1 MGGCA
6 NSKYAVD
13 EDKQPKSKEKKVKDK
28 KNKKKGD
35 QEAVQANG
43 DAKQHDAADAAAKGE
58 KEGEIEFIDKE
69 EAEKQQQAA
78 VKLNDDDVKK
88 EVTTYQTTVV
98 KHSQKEGEELMQ
110 HLKDEAFKT
119 LLHLLKQQQQSGDQ
133 SDAATTTTTT
143 TASSPASA
151 EPQTSTTAPNE
162 DVVEQIKTQVVNS
175 LGKTRQAFIE
185 SVIDSGVELIKEG
198 KVKNMNELQEA
209 LEAKYPNTTD
219 NKDNNEFIKK
229 IINGTTGFLTAK
241 GTEAGALLSSILAN
255 VSNGLQGVMNET
267 EKTTVKVT
275 RTITEQ
281 LMSGGQIKEIT
292 KVITKTEPTVTV
304 NPNIN
309 EILKN
314 LTSGSSSDDATNVT
328 NTGDISTVVT
338 SVVVEKLENAPKA
351 DDLATQKQAE
361 QVVTT
366 VVTAAVEKVID
377 EERSTSPTGEKLTN
391 GHGDEEPNKR
401 KSLETAT
408 NDIQSEFFK
417 HGKEKA
423 EEEFNKLT
431 SEAPATTA

>member
-28 KNKKKGD
+28 KNKKKD
-35 QEAVQANG
+35 QEVANG
-43 DAKQHDAADAAAKGE
+43 DAKKPNETVETVKGE
-58 KEGEIEFIDKE
+58 KEEAIEFIDKE
-69 EAEKQQQAA
+69 DAEKQQNA

-98 KHSQKEGEELMQ
+98 KHTQKEGEELMQ

-119 LLHLLKQQQQSGDQ
+119 LLHLLKQQTQPDT
-133 SDAATTTTTT
+133 TTTTTT
-143 TASSPASA
+143 TASSPATA

-162 DVVEQIKTQVVNS
+162 DVVEQIKAQVVNS

-198 KVKNMNELQEA
+198 KVKSMNELQEA
-209 LEAKYPNTTD
+209 LEAKYPNTND
-219 NKDNNEFIKK
+219 NKDNGEFVKK

-255 VSNGLQGVMNET
+255 VSSGLQGVMNET

-314 LTSGSSSDDATNVT
+314 LTDDANGLTST
-328 NTGDISTVVT
+328 STGNTSTVVT
-338 SVVVEKLENAPKA
+338 SVVVEKLENGAKS
-351 DDLATQKQAE
+351 DDLAKQQAE

-366 VVTAAVEKVID
+366 VVSAAVEKVID
-377 EERSTSPTGEKLTN
+377 EERSTSPSADKLTN
-391 GHGDEEPNKR
+391 GHADEQSAAASTTNGGEPEPDKR

-431 SEAPATTA
+431 SEAPAATA